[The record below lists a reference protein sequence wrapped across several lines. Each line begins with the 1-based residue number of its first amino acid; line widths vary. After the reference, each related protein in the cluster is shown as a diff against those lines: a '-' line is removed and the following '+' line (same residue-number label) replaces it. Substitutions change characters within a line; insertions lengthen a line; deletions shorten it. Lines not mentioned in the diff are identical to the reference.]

1 MNSLLSTTCT
11 ACVQQEAGS
20 AFLAR
25 LNTSPTVPG
34 VNYTVIETRGDEVV
48 TPYTNAFL
56 PAPNVSNITLQQQCP
71 LDASDHLEIAS
82 DPVAMAD
89 MLNALD
95 PAQPVKVPCLA
106 VLPLTGPVGPVP
118 AF

>member
-1 MNSLLSTTCT
+1 M
-11 ACVQQEAGS
+11 QQEEGS

-25 LNTSPTVPG
+25 LNATPTVAG
-34 VNYTVIETRGDEVV
+34 VNYTVIETRDDEVV

-56 PAPNVSNITLQQQCP
+56 PAAPNVSNITLQHQCP

-95 PAQPVKVPCLA
+95 PAQPVKVPCLV
-106 VLPLTGPVGPVP
+106 VLPLTGPAGPVP